1 MTFEVD
7 DKLMAFLAVGI
18 ILFFLFGGGVLL
30 FDYIKK
36 IIKNR
41 KDGA

>member
-1 MTFEVD
+1 MTIEVD
-7 DKLMAFLAVGI
+7 DKLIAFCGVI
-18 ILFFLFGGGVLL
+18 VILFFLFGGGVLL

-36 IIKNR
+36 FIKNR

>member
-1 MTFEVD
+1 MIEID
-7 DKLMAFLAVGI
+7 GKLLAFLTVGI

-36 IIKNR
+36 LIKKR
-41 KDGA
+41 KDE